1 MTADPSP
8 TPETPSPDQLGHAP
22 APTTDQGP
30 AAEAA
35 AAGDS
40 EGGGEK
46 RRIPIG
52 TQRPGVR
59 PPKLPPRHQFVASAT
74 SSVLG
79 DAPLPPVRPAAP
91 QAPAATGSV
100 SHAAPGQE
108 AVAASVAPSA
118 PSAPLGPVVSAAEIE
133 ARAAAA
139 GGDAPRESRGG
150 PRRGGDQGGDRPRR
164 ERRGDRAPS
173 SAFTDVIPPS
183 KRVAVPNLRADLE
196 DDLEEDFQAA
206 LEGIEVDSI
215 LATAATAKA
224 AATLD
229 PGSRVSGTVVSVSPD
244 TAFVDL
250 GGRRQGALKL
260 IGLEGGNPEI
270 GQVLEL
276 SVGGFNEEDG
286 LYNVAPANRAIDI
299 EDWSQLE
306 AGMIVAAKVT
316 AANKGGVECDVAG
329 LRGFMPASLVSNWR
343 VENLEELVGQTV
355 EALVTEIVPAARR
368 LVLSRRAVLERQA
381 ADARTKML
389 ETLEIGDLLDGIV
402 RSVRD
407 FGAFVDVGNGVDG
420 LVHVSQMSWDR
431 VKTPTDVLEVG
442 QKVRVAVKNV
452 DRQTGKIGLSI
463 RDTVESPWKNAA
475 EKYHIGAAVRGT
487 VSRIAQFGAF
497 VRLEPGVEGLV
508 HVSELAHRHVQ
519 SVSSVVRE
527 GEAVECKVLS
537 CDPDEQRISLSIKA
551 LATPP
556 APPAGKG
563 GPAAEPEEPE
573 VEEAARPPAK
583 KSNVPLKGGIRRQ
596 GDGAKFG
603 LQW

>member
-1 MTADPSP
+1 MTADSSP
-8 TPETPSPDQLGHAP
+8 TPDSSSPDQLASP
-22 APTTDQGP
+22 PVPVPPPEQVP
-30 AAEAA
+30 EAA
-35 AAGDS
+35 AVGEGDGD
-40 EGGGEK
+40 GGGER

-74 SSVLG
+74 ASVLG
-79 DAPLPPVRPAAP
+79 DTPLPPVRPAAP
-91 QAPAATGSV
+91 PAATEAVTSAA
-100 SHAAPGQE
+100 AAP
-108 AVAASVAPSA
+108 VAPSA
-118 PSAPLGPVVSAAEIE
+118 APVPSVLGPVVSAADIE

-139 GGDAPRESRGG
+139 GGDAPRDARGG

-164 ERRGDRAPS
+164 ERRGDRAPA
-173 SAFTDVIPPS
+173 SAFADVLPPS
-183 KRVAVPNLRADLE
+183 KRVAVPNLRAGLE

-206 LEGIEVDSI
+206 IEGIEVDSI
-215 LATAATAKA
+215 LATAASAKA
-224 AATLD
+224 SATLD
-229 PGSRVSGTVVSVSPD
+229 PGARVSGTVVAVSPD
-244 TAFVDL
+244 TAFIDL

-260 IGLEGGNPEI
+260 IGLDGNPEI

-286 LYNVAPANRAIDI
+286 LYTVAPANRAIAV
-299 EDWSQLE
+299 EDWSQIE
-306 AGMIVAAKVT
+306 AGMIVAAKVV

-343 VENLEELVGQTV
+343 MENLEELVGQTV
-355 EALVTEIVPAARR
+355 EVLVTEIVPAARR
-368 LVLSRRAVLERQA
+368 LVLSRRAVLERQS

-431 VKTPTDVLEVG
+431 VKTPTEVLEVG

-475 EKYHIGAAVRGT
+475 EKYHVGAAVRGT

-537 CDPDEQRISLSIKA
+537 CDPDEQRMSLSIKA

-556 APPAGKG
+556 AGKG
-563 GPAAEPEEPE
+563 GPAAQPGEPE
-573 VEEAARPPAK
+573 VEEAPLPPLK
-583 KSNVPLKGGIRRQ
+583 KSNTPLKGGTGRR

>member
-1 MTADPSP
+1 MTAESSP
-8 TPETPSPDQLGHAP
+8 TPDPSVPEHPQNLSP
-22 APTTDQGP
+22 APP
-30 AAEAA
+30 AEAA
-35 AAGDS
+35 GGDTDGN
-40 EGGGEK
+40 EGAER

-79 DAPLPPVRPAAP
+79 DTPLPPVRPPVPVAP
-91 QAPAATGSV
+91 RDGGGSAPTN
-100 SHAAPGQE
+100 
-108 AVAASVAPSA
+108 AVASPATDQ
-118 PSAPLGPVVSAAEIE
+118 PVTSAADIE

-139 GGDAPRESRGG
+139 GGEAPREARGA
-150 PRRGGDQGGDRPRR
+150 PRRGGEPGGERPRR
-164 ERRGDRAPS
+164 ERRGDRAGA
-173 SAFTDVIPPS
+173 SAFADVLPPS
-183 KRVAVPNLRADLE
+183 KRVAVPNLRAGLE

-215 LATAATAKA
+215 LANAAPVKA
-224 AATLD
+224 AATLE
-229 PGSRVSGTVVSVSPD
+229 PGTRVSGTVVSVGPD
-244 TAFVDL
+244 TAFIDL

-260 IGLEGGNPEI
+260 IGLDGNPEI

-276 SVGGFNEEDG
+276 SIGSFNEDDG
-286 LYNVAPANRAIDI
+286 LYDVAPANRAIAV

-407 FGAFVDVGNGVDG
+407 FGAFVDIGNGVDG

-463 RDTVESPWKNAA
+463 RDTVESPWRSAG
-475 EKYHIGAAVRGT
+475 EKYHVGAAVRGT

-527 GEAVECKVLS
+527 GETVECKVLS

-556 APPAGKG
+556 APPTGKG
-563 GPAAEPEEPE
+563 GPAAEAEEPD
-573 VEEAARPPAK
+573 VEEPPPPPVK
-583 KSNVPLKGGIRRQ
+583 KSNVPLKGGLGRQ
-596 GDGAKFG
+596 GDGSKFG
-603 LQW
+603 LKW

>member
-1 MTADPSP
+1 
-8 TPETPSPDQLGHAP
+8 
-22 APTTDQGP
+22 
-30 AAEAA
+30 
-35 AAGDS
+35 
-40 EGGGEK
+40 
-46 RRIPIG
+46 
-52 TQRPGVR
+52 
-59 PPKLPPRHQFVASAT
+59 VASAT
-74 SSVLG
+74 ASVLG
-79 DAPLPPVRPAAP
+79 DTPLPPVRPAAT
-91 QAPAATGSV
+91 PAATEAVTSAA
-100 SHAAPGQE
+100 AAP
-108 AVAASVAPSA
+108 VAPNAA
-118 PSAPLGPVVSAAEIE
+118 PVPSVIGPVVSAADIE
-133 ARAAAA
+133 ARAVAA
-139 GGDAPRESRGG
+139 GGEAPRDARGG
-150 PRRGGDQGGDRPRR
+150 PRRGGDQGGERPRR
-164 ERRGDRAPS
+164 ERRGDRAPA
-173 SAFTDVIPPS
+173 SAFADVLPPS
-183 KRVAVPNLRADLE
+183 KRVAVPNLRAG
-196 DDLEEDFQAA
+196 LEEDLEGDFLAA
-206 LEGIEVDSI
+206 IEGIEVDSI
-215 LATAATAKA
+215 LATAASAKA
-224 AATLD
+224 SATLD
-229 PGSRVSGTVVSVSPD
+229 PGSRVSGTVVAVSPD
-244 TAFVDL
+244 TAFIDL

-260 IGLEGGNPEI
+260 IGLDGNPEI

-286 LYNVAPANRAIDI
+286 LYTVAPANRAIAV
-299 EDWSQLE
+299 EDWSQIE
-306 AGMIVAAKVT
+306 AGMIVAAKVV

-343 VENLEELVGQTV
+343 VENLEDLVGQTV

-368 LVLSRRAVLERQA
+368 LVLSRRAVLERQS

-431 VKTPTDVLEVG
+431 VKTPTEVLEVG

-475 EKYHIGAAVRGT
+475 EKYHVGAAVRGT

-537 CDPDEQRISLSIKA
+537 CDPDEQRMSLSIKA
-551 LATPP
+551 LATL
-556 APPAGKG
+556 PAGKG
-563 GPAAEPEEPE
+563 GPAAEPAEPE
-573 VEEAARPPAK
+573 VEEAPLPPVK
-583 KSNVPLKGGIRRQ
+583 KSNAPLKGGLGRQ